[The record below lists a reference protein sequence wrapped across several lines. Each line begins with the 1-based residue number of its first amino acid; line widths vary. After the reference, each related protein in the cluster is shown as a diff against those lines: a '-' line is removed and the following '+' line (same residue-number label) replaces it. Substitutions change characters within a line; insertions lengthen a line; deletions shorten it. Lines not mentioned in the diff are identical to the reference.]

1 MLQDPVVQA
10 LLLGILQGLTE
21 FLPISSS
28 GHLLL
33 LPWLLQWKP
42 MGLAFDV
49 MLHVGTLAA
58 VLVYFRRDWMRLA
71 ARLTGRGSAASEE
84 TGETVEFTPSWGQ
97 IIVASLPAALA
108 GVFFKDFIEQALRGP
123 QVVVFNLVFFGLLL
137 GWADR
142 KGTQERGGES
152 LGLGTALLIG
162 LAQAFA
168 LAPGVSRSGITI
180 TAALFLG
187 LRRWDA
193 ARFSFIIATPLIAGA
208 AALQGYELLRSAQ
221 GGISSGV
228 LAAGMTAAALSGW
241 LCIKY
246 FLRYLQSA
254 SLMPFVLYRLALGAL
269 ALVLLLTLPGLAS

>member
-33 LPWLLQWKP
+33 LPWLLGWKP

-71 ARLTGRGSAASEE
+71 ARLLGRTAEASAPGRAREY
-84 TGETVEFTPSWGQ
+84 TPTWGQ
-97 IIVASLPAALA
+97 IIAASLPAALA
-108 GVFFKDFIEQALRGP
+108 GAFLKDFIEQALRGP
-123 QVVVFNLVFFGLLL
+123 EVVVFNLIFFGLLL
-137 GWADR
+137 GLADL
-142 KGTQERGGES
+142 KGSQERGGEA
-152 LGLGTALLIG
+152 LGLRAALLIG
-162 LAQAFA
+162 LAQALA

-180 TAALFLG
+180 TAALLLG
-187 LRRWDA
+187 FRRWDA

-208 AALQGYELLRSAQ
+208 ATLQSYELLSSAQ
-221 GGISSGV
+221 GSIAFGV

-269 ALVLLLTLPGLAS
+269 ALILLLTVPGLSG